1 MANIIPNYCDSQ
13 FEGEKI
19 VFRAFRDNPQG
30 TANWTV
36 IHSQNLKAHVG
47 EPVYAAHVNL
57 REIDFIVL
65 IPNKGIFLLEV
76 KGGGIVAQNG
86 ELFSRD
92 ANQRLHSID
101 PVAQIKKSRHA
112 LMEYLDYHLPGIVAT
127 GVVFD
132 SAVVFPQCST
142 PILPLPDLDE
152 AQLIDSDKMRKPGLV
167 ECINKLSMRIQSP
180 GRFTKEDLDKVVNLL
195 RPSYDQIVAIGTRIG
210 QSEDEIIK
218 ATEEQYIQLDN
229 AELNN
234 GLIITGAAGTGK
246 TTLASELFRRSVNMK
261 RKTAF
266 FCYNKL
272 LGNKLARDHMS
283 TTIIY
288 PGSKVG
294 TIHSAMYEWISN
306 SSFHKELK
314 AAEASLEPNSKKL
327 FSDLYPAI
335 ALKAVSELGIKFD
348 HIILDE
354 AQDIVSPQYV
364 RLLNALC
371 DKGLT
376 EGHWTFFGDFVQQA
390 IYGNNNL
397 DSAIEALKAE
407 TLTRPALSS
416 LSINCRNSKHIATDT
431 AKVSGFNRAPSRP
444 KNVEGTEVS
453 FGYYNKAA
461 DQANVVKAEIGKLLK
476 CGLKYGDIVVL
487 STRRLNASGA
497 LGADSSGSFDLVDV
511 TENETIKLQSK
522 QVAFSTVHAFKGM
535 EAIAVI
541 ICDIESVNTDEA
553 KSIVYVGMSRAK
565 SHLMVLANNKLR
577 DTIVELRNRNL
588 I

>member
-13 FEGEKI
+13 SEGERI
-19 VFRAFRDNPQG
+19 VFRALRDNPQG
-30 TANWTV
+30 TAGWTV

-65 IPNKGIFLLEV
+65 IPNRGIFLLEV
-76 KGGGIVAQNG
+76 KGGGIVVQNG

-92 ANQRLHSID
+92 GNQKLHPID
-101 PVAQIKKSRHA
+101 PVAQIKKSSHA
-112 LMEYLDYHLPGIVAT
+112 LMNYLNQHLPGIVDA

-132 SAVVFPQCST
+132 SAVVFPQSST

-152 AQLIDSDKMRKPGLV
+152 IQLIDSDKMRKPGLV
-167 ECINKLSMRIQSP
+167 ECIDKLSTRVLKP
-180 GRFTKEDLDKVVNLL
+180 GRFTKEDMERVINLL
-195 RPSYDQIVAIGTRIG
+195 RPSYDQIMSIGTRIG

-218 ATEEQYIQLDN
+218 ATEEQYTQLDN

-272 LGNKLARDHMS
+272 LGNKLARDHLS
-283 TTIIY
+283 TTLIY
-288 PGSKVG
+288 PGCKVG
-294 TIHSAMYEWISN
+294 TIHSAMYDWISK

-314 AAEASLEPNSKKL
+314 AAEASLEPNSSRL
-327 FSDLYPAI
+327 FSEVYPTIAI
-335 ALKAVSELGIKFD
+335 KAAAELGIKFD
-348 HIILDE
+348 HVILDE
-354 AQDIVSPQYV
+354 AQDIVSPTYV
-364 RLLNALC
+364 KLLNTIC
-371 DKGLT
+371 DKGLS
-376 EGHWTFFGDFVQQA
+376 EGRWTFFGDFVQQA

-397 DSAIEALKAE
+397 DSAIEALKSE
-407 TLTRPALSS
+407 TLTRPAVSS
-416 LSINCRNSKHIATDT
+416 LFVNCRNSKHIATDT

-444 KNVEGTEVS
+444 KNDEGTEVS
-453 FGYYNKAA
+453 FGYYNKAP
-461 DQANVVKAEIGKLLK
+461 DQADVVKAEIGKLLK
-476 CGLKYGDIVVL
+476 TGLKYGDIVVL
-487 STRRLNASGA
+487 STRRLNASGV

-511 TENETIKLQSK
+511 TENETIKLQPK

-535 EAIAVI
+535 EATAVI
-541 ICDIESVNTDEA
+541 VCDIESVNTDEA
-553 KSIVYVGMSRAK
+553 RSIVYVAMSRAK
-565 SHLMVLANNKLR
+565 SHLVVLANNKLR
-577 DTIVELRNRNL
+577 DTIVELRNRKL